1 MAGWYLE
8 QLDQVAGG
16 AIRVV
21 DKMPFNFLHLG
32 LISMLFPKAR
42 IIHCVRDPL
51 DTAISCFFQNFSE
64 SYAFTNS
71 LETLGCYYRDY
82 QRLMRHWHEV
92 LPISMLDLRYEQLVE
107 APEATIRQLVQF
119 LGLEWDERCLD
130 FHENP
135 RLVTTA
141 SYDQVRRPIYT
152 GSVGR
157 SRRFREHL
165 GPLEAAIFGESPRV
179 IASGE

>member
-1 MAGWYLE
+1 
-8 QLDQVAGG
+8 
-16 AIRVV
+16 
-21 DKMPFNFLHLG
+21 
-32 LISMLFPKAR
+32 
-42 IIHCVRDPL
+42 
-51 DTAISCFFQNFSE
+51 
-64 SYAFTNS
+64 
-71 LETLGCYYRDY
+71 
-82 QRLMRHWHEV
+82 MRHWHEV
-92 LPISMLDLRYEQLVE
+92 LPLSILDLRYEQLVS
-107 APEATIRQLVQF
+107 APEQSMRQLVQF
-119 LGLEWDERCLD
+119 LGLEWDDRVLD

-157 SRRFREHL
+157 AQRFKALL